1 MFLGHYAVA
10 FGAKSLA
17 PKTSLG
23 SLIAAAAFLDLVWP
37 VLVLAGLE
45 VVRVDPTA
53 TKFTPLDFVSYPYS
67 HSLLTSVGWGLL
79 FGGVYMLIRRDVRG
93 AVVLAALVV
102 SHWILDLIVHRPD
115 LPLTLGDGA
124 KYGFG
129 LWNEP
134 VATAVVELTM
144 LAAGIRLYTQ
154 TTRSTDKVGGRGLTG
169 FVVFVLAIYAAAAL
183 GPPPP
188 SADAVAW
195 SDLGQLLIVLLAAW
209 IDRHRQVTT

>member
-10 FGAKSLA
+10 LGAKPLA
-17 PKTSLG
+17 PKASLG
-23 SLIAAAAFLDLVWP
+23 SLLAAAAFLDLVWP
-37 VLVLAGLE
+37 VFVLAGLE
-45 VVRVDPTA
+45 VVRVDPAA

-79 FGGVYMLIRRDVRG
+79 FGGIYMLVRRDARG

-124 KYGFG
+124 KYGLG

-134 VATAVVELTM
+134 VATAIVELTM
-144 LAAGIRLYTQ
+144 LAAGLWLYAK
-154 TTRSTDKVGGRGLTG
+154 TTWSKDKVGSRGLAG
-169 FVVFVLAIYAAAAL
+169 FVVFVLAIYAGAAL

-188 SADAVAW
+188 SAEAVAW
-195 SDLGQLLIVLLAAW
+195 SDLGQLLIVILAAW